1 MDRLERIAYFENA
14 LSELCASLKAL
25 EVPLER
31 FYAAQ
36 EKAAELD
43 DYYSGGLWREDFEA
57 DGRGELPSP
66 CELPRGVLSEDAA
79 YDALCD
85 RHRLL
90 KRMRDLA
97 GRYLRE

>member
-1 MDRLERIAYFENA
+1 MCLWSVLPQFRRRLPSWPIIF
-14 LSELCASLKAL
+14 
-25 EVPLER
+25 
-31 FYAAQ
+31 
-36 EKAAELD
+36 
-43 DYYSGGLWREDFEA
+43 GGLWLEDFEA

>member
-36 EKAAELD
+36 EKA
-43 DYYSGGLWREDFEA
+43 
-57 DGRGELPSP
+57 
-66 CELPRGVLSEDAA
+66 GVLSEDAA